1 MNLVTSKF
9 NYVCTVLKVE
19 YKITFLCFQGIKTI
33 PFEDIYK
40 HIYIAKICCDL
51 LLNIWIGTENF
62 AKFEDTNFWKGKW
75 LTEFCT

>member
-33 PFEDIYK
+33 PFDDIYK
-40 HIYIAKICCDL
+40 HIYIAEICCDL
-51 LLNIWIGTENF
+51 LLNIYKLEQKTLLNLKI
-62 AKFEDTNFWKGKW
+62 
-75 LTEFCT
+75 LTFKKVNDD